1 MSSSA
6 YKQQQPNMHGGATS
20 APPPT
25 PSTQPNN
32 LLSTSSGATADAL
45 SRLLHRLP
53 PTLSLPKR
61 RSPPSTCPP
70 SVSLSDVQANPSTL
84 FSSSS
89 QLGFFQLTNHSVLSQ
104 LANSAESEALSL
116 FNLPRHQ
123 KESFFTKCWPLGF
136 EGDDDDEDDDGD
148 SHGESFCL
156 DSSCST
162 ESIELCLTSLR
173 EFTRALEKVGLEI
186 VELLCRSAGFEN
198 PLGKDDPTR
207 FSSMMWIS
215 EVGLQYQIRSGQKYS
230 LLADSGWVSVLPP
243 VESILVTIG
252 DIAQVWSNGK
262 FKKVRG
268 RAVACLGEGECR
280 CISMSLLVTLPI
292 DSTSRVGPLVPISAV
307 DGGHDEDRNDRDDDD
322 GGDQNLNG
330 KSDGEKEGRLFKSF
344 SLEDYAWRVYHER
357 LFLKDPLDRYR
368 FN

>member
-1 MSSSA
+1 
-6 YKQQQPNMHGGATS
+6 
-20 APPPT
+20 
-25 PSTQPNN
+25 
-32 LLSTSSGATADAL
+32 
-45 SRLLHRLP
+45 
-53 PTLSLPKR
+53 
-61 RSPPSTCPP
+61 
-70 SVSLSDVQANPSTL
+70 
-84 FSSSS
+84 
-89 QLGFFQLTNHSVLSQ
+89 
-104 LANSAESEALSL
+104 
-116 FNLPRHQ
+116 
-123 KESFFTKCWPLGF
+123 
-136 EGDDDDEDDDGD
+136 
-148 SHGESFCL
+148 
-156 DSSCST
+156 
-162 ESIELCLTSLR
+162 
-173 EFTRALEKVGLEI
+173 
-186 VELLCRSAGFEN
+186 
-198 PLGKDDPTR
+198 
-207 FSSMMWIS
+207 MMWIS
-215 EVGLQYQIRSGQKYS
+215 EGKKSPMVGRFYPHVVGLQYQIRSGQKYS

-307 DGGHDEDRNDRDDDD
+307 DGGHDVDRNDRDDDD